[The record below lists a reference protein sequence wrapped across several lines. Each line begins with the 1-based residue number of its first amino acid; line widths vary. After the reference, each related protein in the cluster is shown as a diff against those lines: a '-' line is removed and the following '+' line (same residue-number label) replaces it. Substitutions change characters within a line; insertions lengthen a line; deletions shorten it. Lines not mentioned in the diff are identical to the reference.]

1 MRSSLWFSLV
11 IHFPKIKT
19 WILLNTC
26 AIRLWQNDPMML
38 PSVPKSL
45 GRLSDVFISALGSI
59 TGSNN
64 RLGLPRVNSSVVVL
78 VDGLGSANLRYR
90 AGHAPFLAKRL
101 VTDGSI
107 AVGFPSTTV
116 VSLASFSTGVKAG
129 EHGLVGYQIFDR
141 EQGRNVN
148 LLTGLANEQEAIS
161 YQPVKT
167 VSEAAKEASVDCFF
181 IGPDEYEGSGF
192 THATMR
198 GARYVPAKTFEQR
211 VQAAKTILKG
221 NSKSLIYFYVPEL
234 DQRAHAYGSK
244 SGEWVEKLEDLDLAM
259 RQLTEYLPNNCGVL
273 LTADHGIVDVS
284 HDRQIY
290 LDEIEL
296 PGLISVGGD
305 PRVLFLYF
313 DGDVQE
319 STINLLATFLG
330 KRAYVATKDA
340 IIEAGWYGETTDTAR
355 GRMPDLFLIANG
367 ETALYHRDCAKPK
380 SLKMIGQHGAL
391 SDDELLVPLLKF
403 GAYSAK

>member
-1 MRSSLWFSLV
+1 
-11 IHFPKIKT
+11 
-19 WILLNTC
+19 
-26 AIRLWQNDPMML
+26 
-38 PSVPKSL
+38 
-45 GRLSDVFISALGSI
+45 VFISALGSV

-367 ETALYHRDCAKPK
+367 ETALYHRDFAKPK

>member
-1 MRSSLWFSLV
+1 
-11 IHFPKIKT
+11 
-19 WILLNTC
+19 
-26 AIRLWQNDPMML
+26 
-38 PSVPKSL
+38 
-45 GRLSDVFISALGSI
+45 
-59 TGSNN
+59 
-64 RLGLPRVNSSVVVL
+64 
-78 VDGLGSANLRYR
+78 
-90 AGHAPFLAKRL
+90 
-101 VTDGSI
+101 
-107 AVGFPSTTV
+107 
-116 VSLASFSTGVKAG
+116 
-129 EHGLVGYQIFDR
+129 
-141 EQGRNVN
+141 
-148 LLTGLANEQEAIS
+148 
-161 YQPVKT
+161 
-167 VSEAAKEASVDCFF
+167 
-181 IGPDEYEGSGF
+181 
-192 THATMR
+192 MR

-211 VQAAKTILKG
+211 MQAAKTILKS
-221 NSKSLIYFYVPEL
+221 NSKSLIYLYVPEL

-259 RQLTEYLPNNCGVL
+259 RQLTDYLPNNCGVL

-296 PGLISVGGD
+296 PRLISVGGD

-330 KRAYVATKDA
+330 KRAFVATKDA
-340 IIEAGWYGETTDTAR
+340 IIEAGWYGQTTDTAR

-367 ETALYHRDCAKPK
+367 ETALYHRDFAKPK